1 MQQTHHFFKWNLLLI
16 NREYAMLRL
25 ADENVAK
32 KSRIMM
38 LLISPWLDEPV
49 TQENS

>member
-1 MQQTHHFFKWNLLLI
+1 MGTCVHI

-32 KSRIMM
+32 NSRIMM
-38 LLISPWLDEPV
+38 LLISA
-49 TQENS
+49 

>member
-1 MQQTHHFFKWNLLLI
+1 
-16 NREYAMLRL
+16 MLRL

-38 LLISPWLDEPV
+38 LNFSMIIVDLV
-49 TQENS
+49 TLENS

>member
-1 MQQTHHFFKWNLLLI
+1 MLKFST

-38 LLISPWLDEPV
+38 LLISA
-49 TQENS
+49 

>member
-1 MQQTHHFFKWNLLLI
+1 
-16 NREYAMLRL
+16 MLRL

-38 LLISPWLDEPV
+38 LLISALFVEPV

>member
-1 MQQTHHFFKWNLLLI
+1 MAILYEQQQLHDVH

-38 LLISPWLDEPV
+38 LLISA
-49 TQENS
+49 